1 MSFVPYLS
9 FNGQAREALTA
20 YAQIFGATDLQLMAF
35 SDAPP
40 ETAPPETAPPGTAPA
55 GAAPAGAEK
64 LIMHGQFSAGGS
76 TLMAADMP
84 GNPPDGMA
92 SPSVFH
98 GAANAETAAR
108 VFAALSERGQIILPL
123 GQTFWSPCFG
133 MLKDRFGTTWMIT
146 LAA

>member
-1 MSFVPYLS
+1 MSFSPYLS

-40 ETAPPETAPPGTAPA
+40 GTAPA
-55 GAAPAGAEK
+55 GAEN

-98 GAANAETAAR
+98 GAANAEAAAA
-108 VFAALSERGQIILPL
+108 VFTALSEAGQIILPL

-146 LAA
+146 LAD

>member
-1 MSFVPYLS
+1 MSFSPYLS

-40 ETAPPETAPPGTAPA
+40 GTAPA
-55 GAAPAGAEK
+55 GAEN

-76 TLMAADMP
+76 TLMGADMP

-108 VFAALSERGQIILPL
+108 VFAALSEGGQIILPL

-133 MLKDRFGTTWMIT
+133 MLKDRFGTSWMIT

>member
-1 MSFVPYLS
+1 MPFSPYLS

-20 YAQIFGATDLQLMAF
+20 YAQIFGASDLQLMAF

-40 ETAPPETAPPGTAPA
+40 GTAPA
-55 GAAPAGAEK
+55 GAEN

-98 GAANAETAAR
+98 GAANAEAAAA
-108 VFAALSERGQIILPL
+108 VFAALSEGGQIILPL

>member
-1 MSFVPYLS
+1 MSFSPYLS

-35 SDAPP
+35 S
-40 ETAPPETAPPGTAPA
+40 EAPPGTAPA
-55 GAAPAGAEK
+55 GAED

-84 GNPPDGMA
+84 GNPSDGMA

-98 GAANAETAAR
+98 GAANAETAVR
-108 VFAALSERGQIILPL
+108 VFAALSEGGQIILPL

-133 MLKDRFGTTWMIT
+133 MLKDRFGTSWMIT
-146 LAA
+146 LAD

>member
-1 MSFVPYLS
+1 MSFSPYLS

-40 ETAPPETAPPGTAPA
+40 GTAPA
-55 GAAPAGAEK
+55 GAEN
-64 LIMHGQFSAGGS
+64 LIMHGQFSTGGS
-76 TLMAADMP
+76 TLMGADMP

-108 VFAALSERGQIILPL
+108 VFAALSEGGQIILPL

-133 MLKDRFGTTWMIT
+133 MLKDRFGTSWMIT

>member
-1 MSFVPYLS
+1 MAFAPYLS

-40 ETAPPETAPPGTAPA
+40 GTAPA
-55 GAAPAGAEK
+55 GAEN

-76 TLMAADMP
+76 MLMAADTP

-98 GAANAETAAR
+98 GAANAEAAAA
-108 VFAALSERGQIILPL
+108 VFTALSEGGQIILPL

-133 MLKDRFGTTWMIT
+133 MLKDRFGITWIIT

>member
-1 MSFVPYLS
+1 MSFSPYLS

-35 SDAPP
+35 SDAQP
-40 ETAPPETAPPGTAPA
+40 ETAQSGTAPA
-55 GAAPAGAEK
+55 GAEN
-64 LIMHGQFSAGGS
+64 LIMHGQFSADGS
-76 TLMAADMP
+76 TLMGADMP

-98 GAANAETAAR
+98 GAANAEAAAR
-108 VFAALSERGQIILPL
+108 VFAALSEGGQIILPL

-146 LAA
+146 LAD

>member
-1 MSFVPYLS
+1 MSFSPYLS

-40 ETAPPETAPPGTAPA
+40 
-55 GAAPAGAEK
+55 GAAPAGAEN

-98 GAANAETAAR
+98 GAADAETAAR
-108 VFAALSERGQIILPL
+108 VFAALSEGGQIILPL

-133 MLKDRFGTTWMIT
+133 MLKDCFGTTWIIT

>member
-1 MSFVPYLS
+1 
-9 FNGQAREALTA
+9 
-20 YAQIFGATDLQLMAF
+20 MAF
-35 SDAPP
+35 SD
-40 ETAPPETAPPGTAPA
+40 APPETAPPGTAPA
-55 GAAPAGAEK
+55 GAEN

-76 TLMAADMP
+76 TLMAADTP
-84 GNPPDGMA
+84 GNPQDGMA

-108 VFAALSERGQIILPL
+108 VFAALSEGGQIILPL

>member
-1 MSFVPYLS
+1 MSFAAYLS
-9 FNGQAREALTA
+9 FNGQAREALTT
-20 YAQIFGATDLQLMAF
+20 YAQMFGATDLQLMAF

-40 ETAPPETAPPGTAPA
+40 GTAPA
-55 GAAPAGAEK
+55 GAEN

-108 VFAALSERGQIILPL
+108 VFAALAEGGQIILPL

-133 MLKDRFGTTWMIT
+133 MLKDRFGTSWMIT

>member
-1 MSFVPYLS
+1 MSFAPYLS
-9 FNGQAREALTA
+9 FTGQAREALTA

-40 ETAPPETAPPGTAPA
+40 DAPP
-55 GAAPAGAEK
+55 GAAPAGAEN
-64 LIMHGQFSAGGS
+64 LIMHGQFSAGGA
-76 TLMAADMP
+76 TIMGADMP
-84 GNPPDGMA
+84 GNPPEGMG

-98 GAANAETAAR
+98 GAANAEAAAA
-108 VFAALSERGQIILPL
+108 VFAALAEGGQIILPL